1 MSHSHYIKKLDIRP
15 IIPREKHPTIFSTF
29 EALNIGETF
38 QLLNDHDPK
47 PLYYEMEAERK
58 GTFEWKYVEQGPE
71 VWRVN
76 IKKIA

>member
-1 MSHSHYIKKLDIRP
+1 MTSEIKELDIRP
-15 IIPREKHPTIFSTF
+15 IIPREKHPTIFATF
-29 EALNIGETF
+29 EALNNGEAF
-38 QLLNDHDPK
+38 QLINDHDPK

-58 GTFEWKYVEQGPE
+58 STFEWEYVEQGPE

>member
-1 MSHSHYIKKLDIRP
+1 MTSEIKELDIRP
-15 IIPREKHPTIFSTF
+15 IIPREKHTTIFATF
-29 EALNIGETF
+29 EALNIGEAF
-38 QLLNDHDPK
+38 QLINDHDPK

>member
-1 MSHSHYIKKLDIRP
+1 MPSEIKKLDIRP
-15 IIPREKHPTIFSTF
+15 VIPREKHPTIFATF
-29 EALNIGETF
+29 ESLNIGESF
-38 QLLNDHDPK
+38 QLINDHDPK

-58 GTFEWKYVEQGPE
+58 GTFEWEYVEQGPE

>member
-1 MSHSHYIKKLDIRP
+1 MPSEIKELDVRP
-15 IIPREKHPTIFSTF
+15 IIAKEKHSTIFATF
-29 EALNIGETF
+29 EALASGEAF
-38 QLLNDHDPK
+38 QLINDHDPK

-58 GTFEWKYVEQGPE
+58 GTFEWEYVEKGTE